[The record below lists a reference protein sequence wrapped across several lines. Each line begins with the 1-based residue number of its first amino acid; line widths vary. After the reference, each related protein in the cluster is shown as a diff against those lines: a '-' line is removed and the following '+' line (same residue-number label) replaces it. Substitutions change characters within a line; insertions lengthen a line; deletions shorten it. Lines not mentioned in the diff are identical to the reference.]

1 MIVFRV
7 LPDLS
12 LIKPLK
18 SFDQPLLVFLQ
29 IRQACL
35 HQCLR
40 DKSRIPQ
47 LAPISSTHHHPLG
60 PYPHK
65 VLPLDSVLFVCET
78 LGAFSVCS
86 SDEVEH
92 LRHRAKSL
100 VFRVLVLTHDELVSF
115 GDTGASEGRD
125 GTVFVA
131 R

>member
-7 LPDLS
+7 LPDLRF
-12 LIKPLK
+12 IKPLE
-18 SFDQPLLVFLQ
+18 SFDQSLLIFLQ

-35 HQCLR
+35 HQRLC

-47 LAPISSTHHHPLG
+47 LAPISSAHHHPLG

-92 LRHRAKSL
+92 LRYGAEGL
-100 VFRVLVLTHDELVSF
+100 VFRVLVLTHNELVGF
-115 GDTGASEGRD
+115 GDTGTSERRD
-125 GTVFVA
+125 GAVFVA
-131 R
+131 G